1 MRHQSGK
8 IASGL
13 LLFKLQKQQFNA
25 VVTCV
30 SGLDGDGGLEESN
43 DSEEIHSRLTFLSSV
58 SDFLCLT
65 FISG

>member
-8 IASGL
+8 IAPGK

-30 SGLDGDGGLEESN
+30 SGLDGDGEG
-43 DSEEIHSRLTFLSSV
+43 V
-58 SDFLCLT
+58 K
-65 FISG
+65 

>member
-8 IASGL
+8 IAPGK

-25 VVTCV
+25 VVTC
-30 SGLDGDGGLEESN
+30 LDGDGGLEESN